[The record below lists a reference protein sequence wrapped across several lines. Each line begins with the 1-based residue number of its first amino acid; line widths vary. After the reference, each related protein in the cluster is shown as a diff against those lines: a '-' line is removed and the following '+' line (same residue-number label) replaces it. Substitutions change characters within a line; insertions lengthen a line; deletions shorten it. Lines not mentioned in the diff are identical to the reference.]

1 MSDETADCS
10 LAGDVI
16 FEILLRLPVK
26 SLLRFRSVSK
36 SWYCYISSRDFI
48 QMHRRQPI
56 HEKPLRV
63 SDSGPRRIPTISF
76 FSLDPKITTVVVD
89 DEIDELGD
97 FDSDSDPDPSV
108 VVVDL
113 PFPCSHD
120 DDVRIVGSCNGLLCV
135 HFNRRSSII
144 LWNPATRKYKL
155 LESPDCASFYS
166 APFFPCIMLGFVPQ
180 TNDYKVIKLPSSS
193 KNPKVW
199 VYALNSDSWEE
210 IEAPILHDLLPKGG
224 SAVILNHCL
233 YWLSYSND
241 DDIELD
247 DIELDIITC
256 FDLYNQVF
264 TRIELPIL
272 NTVSNLTIQKL
283 VILKGCLSMITY
295 SGNGITLNNYEV
307 WVMSEQQ
314 GAAEFWTKQFA
325 FSSFSNLARPVGSW
339 RKGELL
345 LGYPNELSLELISYN
360 PYTKRTHSF
369 QRRTSEG
376 RFKVINYV
384 ESLESVEGS

>member
-10 LAGDVI
+10 LTGDVI
-16 FEILLRLPVK
+16 YEILLRLPVK

-48 QMHRRQPI
+48 QMHRRQPV
-56 HEKPLRV
+56 HEKLLRV
-63 SDSGPRRIPTISF
+63 SDRGPRDIPTISF

-97 FDSDSDPDPSV
+97 FDSSPDPSV

-113 PFPCSHD
+113 PFPCTPD
-120 DDVRIVGSCNGLLCV
+120 DEVRVVGSCNGLLCV
-135 HFNRRSSII
+135 HFNRSSSII

-155 LESPDCASFYS
+155 LESPDCVSFYS
-166 APFFPCIMLGFVPQ
+166 DPFFPCIMLGFVPQ

-199 VYALNSDSWEE
+199 VYSLNSDSWEE
-210 IEAPILHDLLPKGG
+210 IEAPILHGLLPKGG

-241 DDIELD
+241 DDN
-247 DIELDIITC
+247 ELDIITC

-264 TRIELPIL
+264 TRIKLPNL
-272 NTVSNLTIQKL
+272 DTASNLTIQKL

-295 SGNGITLNNYEV
+295 SGNGIAVNNYEV

-345 LGYPNELSLELISYN
+345 LGYPNGLSLELISYN

-369 QRRTSEG
+369 QKRTSED

-384 ESLESVEGS
+384 ETLESVEGS